1 MAKNFQRRSASSGS
15 RNKRP
20 APRKPPAN
28 SASKIRRLPSSDNAN
43 KPTIRSDSIPASQK
57 KGSIF
62 SRFSGKR
69 ARGRHSF
76 PLDASS
82 RAAEEKP
89 VPTLRKINSGGFSSS
104 THLEGKTIAQIKE
117 ERKRQIAAEER
128 RKRSKKR
135 IKKARIPFII
145 FGSLATLAVAAIVAF
160 FALSNTDTFKI
171 ESIDIAGTDH
181 LTTQEVSALLS
192 VPQGTTLFTLD
203 SDAIVASLKRD
214 AWVED
219 VVVNRI
225 FPNKLE
231 VVVQERTI
239 TAVAEIPMGDNQEIQ
254 NWAISKDGYWLMAIP
269 DKNTELGA
277 QISEQ
282 IHQDAD
288 NVLHIVD
295 IQYGVEPEIG
305 AKCTD
310 AEILNALEIIANMT
324 TSLANQVKVVSAPDV
339 DSTMLVLKN
348 NVEIAFGAAE
358 DIRDKERICLQ
369 IMKQNPKVVYIN
381 VRVLDRPTWRS
392 A

>member
-15 RNKRP
+15 HDRRP
-20 APRKPPAN
+20 AP
-28 SASKIRRLPSSDNAN
+28 S
-43 KPTIRSDSIPASQK
+43 
-57 KGSIF
+57 
-62 SRFSGKR
+62 
-69 ARGRHSF
+69 
-76 PLDASS
+76 
-82 RAAEEKP
+82 
-89 VPTLRKINSGGFSSS
+89 LRQINSTESGSNAR
-104 THLEGKTIAQIKE
+104 LEGKTIAQIKQ

-135 IKKARIPFII
+135 TNRARIPFII
-145 FGSLATLAVAAIVAF
+145 LGGVATLAVAAVIAF

-171 ESIDIAGTDH
+171 ENIEISGTDH
-181 LTTQEVSALLS
+181 LTTQEVSALVS

-203 SDAIVASLKRD
+203 SEAIATSLKRD

-219 VVVNRI
+219 VEINRI

-231 VVVQERTI
+231 IVVHERAI
-239 TAVAEIPMGDNQEIQ
+239 TAVAEIPMGESQEIQ
-254 NWAISKDGYWLMAIP
+254 KWAISKDGYWLMAIP
-269 DKNTELGA
+269 DRDTELGA

-282 IHQDAD
+282 IHNDAD

-295 IQYGVEPEIG
+295 IEYGVEPAIG

-310 AEILNALEIIANMT
+310 AEVLNALEIIANMT
-324 TSLANQVKVVSAPDV
+324 TSLADQVKVVSAPDV
-339 DSTMLVLKN
+339 DSTMLVLNN